1 MTKRL
6 NSKHK
11 VDRRLKVNLWG
22 RPKSPFNTRAYG
34 PGQHGQTRSSKPS
47 DYGIQLQAKQKLKAY
62 YGNINERQFRNIY
75 KKAVMLKGDTGENLI
90 GLLERRLDAVI
101 YRAKF
106 ATTIFSARQLINH
119 GHVKVNGKK
128 VNIGSYLVKEEDSIE
143 IRDKSKQLAIVDI
156 ALANKERETPE
167 YIQMDEK
174 NKKLKAYYGNINER
188 QFRNI
193 YKKASM
199 LKGDTSENLIGLLE
213 RRLDAV
219 IYRAKFATTIFSAR
233 QLINHGHVKVNGK
246 KVNISSYSVKEED
259 SIEIRDKSKQLAIID
274 IALASKERDTPE
286 YIQLDQK
293 NKKFKFV
300 RIPKFEEVPYPIVM
314 EPNLV
319 IEYYSR

>member
-22 RPKSPFNTRAYG
+22 RPKSPFNKRAYG
-34 PGQHGQTRSSKPS
+34 PGQHGQTKTSKPS

-62 YGNINERQFRNIY
+62 YGNMNERQFRNIY
-75 KKAVMLKGDTGENLI
+75 KKAN
-90 GLLERRLDAVI
+90 
-101 YRAKF
+101 
-106 ATTIFSARQLINH
+106 
-119 GHVKVNGKK
+119 
-128 VNIGSYLVKEEDSIE
+128 
-143 IRDKSKQLAIVDI
+143 
-156 ALANKERETPE
+156 
-167 YIQMDEK
+167 
-174 NKKLKAYYGNINER
+174 
-188 QFRNI
+188 
-193 YKKASM
+193 M

-219 IYRAKFATTIFSAR
+219 IYRAKFSTTIFSAR
-233 QLINHGHVKVNGK
+233 QLINHGHVRVNGK
-246 KVNISSYSVKEED
+246 KVNIGSYLVKEDD

-274 IALASKERDTPE
+274 IALANKEREIPE
-286 YIQLDQK
+286 YIQMDEK

-300 RIPKFEEVPYPIVM
+300 RTPKFEEVPYPVLM